1 MHGKT
6 KLLTLIAVF
15 ACALCIA
22 SLTSAQNLPAP
33 TPTPKMYAVLL
44 GTGFPRPDADRA
56 GPSTA
61 VIVGEKVFLI
71 DAGRGVT
78 MRLAAANLAPKNIR
92 AVFLTHLHSD
102 HIDGLPDVFH
112 TSWQFGRTTPLELYG
127 PAGTRSLVD
136 GIMKFYAADI
146 HIRRDLTEKLP
157 AAGAKINLHTVRE
170 GVVYQ
175 DDDVLVTAFL
185 VDHAPV
191 EPAFGYR
198 FDLIGRMVTSGKTV
212 GIREGSTLPENHTSQ
227 EQLASDQHNFVIAS
241 IVISGD
247 THPNENLIRYAKNA
261 DVLIHEAYLPQI
273 QAPTDTASDD
283 QPWFTR
289 YHSTAAEAGEDAA
302 RANVKVLVLT
312 HLIPHRT
319 GNADAEFQSEAAK
332 SFHGQIIVGY
342 DLTRIDIPQA
352 DKPAPR

>member
-1 MHGKT
+1 MRPNLPT
-6 KLLTLIAVF
+6 IIFATTLALGAV
-15 ACALCIA
+15 I
-22 SLTSAQNLPAP
+22 TSAQNPPALAA
-33 TPTPKMYAVLL
+33 PKIYAILL
-44 GTGFPRPDADRA
+44 GTGYPRPDADRA

-61 VIVGEKVFLI
+61 IIIGDKVFLI

-112 TSWQFGRTTPLELYG
+112 TTWQFGRTTPFELYG
-127 PAGTRSLVD
+127 PTGTQDLVD

-157 AAGAKINLHTVRE
+157 VEGAKINLHTVKE
-170 GVVYQ
+170 GIVYQ
-175 DDDVLVTAFL
+175 DEDVRVTAFL

-198 FDLIGRMVTSGKTV
+198 FDQIEKVPN
-212 GIREGSTLPENHTSQ
+212 STESPR
-227 EQLASDQHNFVIAS
+227 VVAS

-273 QAPTDTASDD
+273 KAPNDTASDN
-283 QPWFTR
+283 QQWFTR

-302 RANVKVLVLT
+302 RANVKLLVLT
-312 HLIPHRT
+312 HLIPHRP

-332 SFHGQIIVGY
+332 SFHGPIIVGH
-342 DLTRIDIPQA
+342 DLMRIDISRT
-352 DKPAPR
+352 DLRAPK

>member
-1 MHGKT
+1 MKRNTFHPRS
-6 KLLTLIAVF
+6 LLFLGVMLFLATFAVV
-15 ACALCIA
+15 
-22 SLTSAQNLPAP
+22 QNPAVP
-33 TPTPKMYAVLL
+33 AAPKIYAILL
-44 GTGFPRPDADRA
+44 GTGYPRPDADRA

-61 VIVGEKVFLI
+61 IVIGEKVFLI

-112 TSWQFGRTTPLELYG
+112 TTWQFGRTTPFELYG
-127 PAGTRSLVD
+127 PTGTQDLVD
-136 GIMKFYAADI
+136 GIMKFYATDI

-157 AAGAKINLHTVRE
+157 AVGAKINLHTVRE
-170 GVVYQ
+170 GIVYE
-175 DDDVLVTAFL
+175 DEDVRVTAFL

-198 FDLIGRMVTSGKTV
+198 FDQIEKSSKSSGKSRIV
-212 GIREGSTLPENHTSQ
+212 
-227 EQLASDQHNFVIAS
+227 AS

-273 QAPTDTASDD
+273 TAPTDTASDD

-289 YHSTAAEAGEDAA
+289 YHSTAAEAGDDAA
-302 RANVKVLVLT
+302 RANVKLLVLT

-319 GNADAEFQSEAAK
+319 GNADAEFRSEAAK
-332 SFHGQIIVGY
+332 SFHGQVIVSH
-342 DLTRIDIPQA
+342 DLMRIDIPKA
-352 DKPAPR
+352 DKPAQR

>member
-1 MHGKT
+1 MRPNLPT
-6 KLLTLIAVF
+6 IIITTTL
-15 ACALCIA
+15 ALAAAI
-22 SLTSAQNLPAP
+22 TSAQNSP
-33 TPTPKMYAVLL
+33 TPPAQKIYAILL
-44 GTGFPRPDADRA
+44 GTGYPRPDADRA

-61 VIVGEKVFLI
+61 IIIGEKVFLI

-78 MRLAAANLAPKNIR
+78 MRLAAANLAAKNIR

-112 TSWQFGRTTPLELYG
+112 TTWQFGRTTPFELYG
-127 PAGTRSLVD
+127 PTGTQDLVD

-157 AAGAKINLHTVRE
+157 AEGAKINLHAVRE
-170 GVVYQ
+170 GIVYQ
-175 DDDVLVTAFL
+175 DDDVVVTAFL

-198 FDLIGRMVTSGKTV
+198 FDQIQKNPNSGKTV
-212 GIREGSTLPENHTSQ
+212 GIREGLAVPGSNTSKKIPADDENNV
-227 EQLASDQHNFVIAS
+227 AIAS

-273 QAPTDTASDD
+273 KAPTDTASDD

-289 YHSTAAEAGEDAA
+289 YHSTAAEAGQDAA
-302 RANVKVLVLT
+302 RANVKLLVLT

-332 SFHGQIIVGY
+332 SFHGPIIVGH
-342 DLTRIDIPQA
+342 DLMRIDIPPA

>member
-1 MHGKT
+1 
-6 KLLTLIAVF
+6 
-15 ACALCIA
+15 
-22 SLTSAQNLPAP
+22 
-33 TPTPKMYAVLL
+33 MYAILL
-44 GTGFPRPDADRA
+44 GTGYPRPDNDRA

-61 VIVGEKVFLI
+61 IVIGEKVFLI

-112 TSWQFGRTTPLELYG
+112 TTWQFGRSTPFELYG
-127 PAGTRSLVD
+127 PVGTQDLVD
-136 GIMKFYAADI
+136 GMMKFYAADI

-157 AAGAKINLHTVRE
+157 GAGATIDLHTIRE

-175 DDDVLVTAFL
+175 DDEVCVTAFL
-185 VDHAPV
+185 VEHAPV

-198 FDLIGRMVTSGKTV
+198 FDQIEQRTVFGDRQTVSTTIEEIGG
-212 GIREGSTLPENHTSQ
+212 
-227 EQLASDQHNFVIAS
+227 S

-273 QAPTDTASDD
+273 KAPTDTASDD
-283 QPWFTR
+283 EPWFTR
-289 YHSTAAEAGEDAA
+289 YHSTAAEAGDDAN
-302 RANVKVLVLT
+302 RAKVKLLVLT
-312 HLIPHRT
+312 HLIPHRP
-319 GNADAEFQSEAAK
+319 GNADTELQSEAAK
-332 SFHGQIIVGY
+332 SFRGPIIVGH
-342 DLTRIDIPQA
+342 DLTRIDIPN
-352 DKPAPR
+352 R

>member
-1 MHGKT
+1 
-6 KLLTLIAVF
+6 
-15 ACALCIA
+15 
-22 SLTSAQNLPAP
+22 
-33 TPTPKMYAVLL
+33 MYAVLL
-44 GTGFPRPDADRA
+44 GTGYPRPDNEHA

-61 VIVGEKVFLI
+61 IVIGEKVFLI

-78 MRLAAANLAPKNIR
+78 MRLAAANLVPKNIR

-112 TSWQFGRTTPLELYG
+112 ATWQFGRTGPFELYG
-127 PAGTRSLVD
+127 PTGTQNLVD
-136 GIMKFYAADI
+136 GIMKFYAADL

-157 AAGAKINLHTVRE
+157 AAGATINLHAVKQ

-175 DDDVLVTAFL
+175 DEDVRVTAFL
-185 VDHAPV
+185 VDHYPV

-198 FDLIGRMVTSGKTV
+198 FDQIEKTS
-212 GIREGSTLPENHTSQ
+212 SSAENPRIT
-227 EQLASDQHNFVIAS
+227 AS

-247 THPNENLIRYAKNA
+247 THPNENLIRCAKNA

-273 QAPTDTASDD
+273 KKPTDTASDD
-283 QPWFTR
+283 EPWFVR
-289 YHSTAAEAGEDAA
+289 YHSTAAEAGEDGA
-302 RANVKVLVLT
+302 RANVKLLVLT

-332 SFHGQIIVGY
+332 SFHGTIIVGH
-342 DLTRIDIPQA
+342 DLMRIDIPEGA
-352 DKPAPR
+352 KPAQR

>member
-1 MHGKT
+1 MRFNLAT
-6 KLLTLIAVF
+6 FLAAVLLAF
-15 ACALCIA
+15 ATFICE
-22 SLTSAQNLPAP
+22 TGQPPVP
-33 TPTPKMYAVLL
+33 TPQKMYAVLL
-44 GTGFPRPDADRA
+44 GTGYPRPDADRA

-61 VIVGEKVFLI
+61 IVIGEKVFLI

-112 TSWQFGRTTPLELYG
+112 TTWQFGRTSAFELYG
-127 PAGTRSLVD
+127 PTGTQDLVD
-136 GIMKFYAADI
+136 GIMKFYATDI

-157 AAGAKINLHTVRE
+157 ATGAKINLHPVKE

-175 DDDVLVTAFL
+175 DEDVRVTAFL

-191 EPAFGYR
+191 QPAFGYR
-198 FDLIGRMVTSGKTV
+198 FDQIERRPGSDNRTSIEKLQIV
-212 GIREGSTLPENHTSQ
+212 
-227 EQLASDQHNFVIAS
+227 AS

-273 QAPTDTASDD
+273 KKPTDTASDD
-283 QPWFTR
+283 QTWFTR

-302 RANVKVLVLT
+302 RANVKLLVLT
-312 HLIPHRT
+312 HLIPHRP

-332 SFHGQIIVGY
+332 SFYGQITVGH
-342 DLTRIDIPQA
+342 DLMRIDIPS
-352 DKPAPR
+352 DEKPKVK

>member
-1 MHGKT
+1 
-6 KLLTLIAVF
+6 
-15 ACALCIA
+15 
-22 SLTSAQNLPAP
+22 
-33 TPTPKMYAVLL
+33 MYAVLL
-44 GTGFPRPDADRA
+44 GTGYPRPDNDRA

-61 VIVGEKVFLI
+61 IVIGEKVFLI
-71 DAGRGVT
+71 DAGRGVM
-78 MRLAAANLAPKNIR
+78 MRLAGANLAPKNIR

-112 TSWQFGRTTPLELYG
+112 STWQFGRTQPFELYG
-127 PAGTRSLVD
+127 PTGTQDLVD

-157 AAGAKINLHTVRE
+157 ATGAMINLHTVRE
-170 GVVYQ
+170 GVIYS
-175 DDDVLVTAFL
+175 DEDVRVTAFL

-198 FDLIGRMVTSGKTV
+198 FDQLETRIGV
-212 GIREGSTLPENHTSQ
+212 GNLPEVSSTVR
-227 EQLASDQHNFVIAS
+227 EIAS

-273 QAPTDTASDD
+273 KAPTDTASDS

-289 YHSTAAEAGEDAA
+289 YHSTATEAGDDAA
-302 RANVKVLVLT
+302 RANVKLLVLT
-312 HLIPHRT
+312 HLIPHRSS
-319 GNADAEFQSEAAK
+319 NADAEFRSEAAK
-332 SFHGQIIVGY
+332 SFHGPIIVGH
-342 DLTRIDIPQA
+342 DLMRIDISHDA
-352 DKPAPR
+352 KSTFK

>member
-1 MHGKT
+1 MRFKPVRI
-6 KLLTLIAVF
+6 LAAAAFVF
-15 ACALCIA
+15 AALVTTA
-22 SLTSAQNLPAP
+22 QVPSATA
-33 TPTPKMYAVLL
+33 PKMYAVLL
-44 GTGFPRPDADRA
+44 GTGFPRPDNEHA

-61 VIVGEKVFLI
+61 IVIGEKVFLV

-112 TSWQFGRTTPLELYG
+112 TTWQFGRTSAFELYG
-127 PAGTRSLVD
+127 PAGTQDLVD

-157 AAGAKINLHTVRE
+157 AEGAKINLHIVRE

-175 DDDVLVTAFL
+175 DEDVRVTAFL

-198 FDLIGRMVTSGKTV
+198 FDQIEKNV
-212 GIREGSTLPENHTSQ
+212 GSEKNTATAENPR
-227 EQLASDQHNFVIAS
+227 VVAS

-273 QAPTDTASDD
+273 KAPTDTASDD
-283 QPWFTR
+283 QTWFTR
-289 YHSTAAEAGEDAA
+289 YHSTAAEAGDDAA
-302 RANVKVLVLT
+302 RANVKLLVLT
-312 HLIPHRT
+312 HLIPHRP

-332 SFHGQIIVGY
+332 SFHGQIIVGH
-342 DLTRIDIPQA
+342 DLMRIDIP
-352 DKPAPR
+352 DGVKPAPR

>member
-1 MHGKT
+1 MRSYLAAIPT
-6 KLLTLIAVF
+6 ALILVF
-15 ACALCIA
+15 AALFTA
-22 SLTSAQNLPAP
+22 GQNSIPP
-33 TPTPKMYAVLL
+33 TRKMYAVLL
-44 GTGFPRPDADRA
+44 GTGYPRPDADRA

-61 VIVGEKVFLI
+61 IVIGDKVFLI

-78 MRLAAANLAPKNIR
+78 MRLAAANLAPRNIL
-92 AVFLTHLHSD
+92 AVLLTHLHSD

-112 TSWQFGRTTPLELYG
+112 TTWQFGRTTPFELYG
-127 PAGTRSLVD
+127 PTGAKNLVD
-136 GIMKFYAADI
+136 GIMKFYGADI

-170 GVVYQ
+170 GIVYE
-175 DDDVLVTAFL
+175 DEDVRVTAFL

-198 FDLIGRMVTSGKTV
+198 FDQIEKSSN
-212 GIREGSTLPENHTSQ
+212 STENSR
-227 EQLASDQHNFVIAS
+227 VIAS

-247 THPNENLIRYAKNA
+247 TYPSENLIRYAKNA

-273 QAPTDTASDD
+273 KAPNDTASDD
-283 QPWFTR
+283 QPWFIR
-289 YHSTAAEAGEDAA
+289 YHSTATEAGEDAA

-312 HLIPHRT
+312 HLIPHRP

-332 SFHGQIIVGY
+332 SFHGQIIVGH
-342 DLTRIDIPQA
+342 DLMRIDIPQG
-352 DKPAPR
+352 DKPAQR

>member
-1 MHGKT
+1 MRPNLT
-6 KLLTLIAVF
+6 TSLISVTLALVALLT
-15 ACALCIA
+15 
-22 SLTSAQNLPAP
+22 TAQ
-33 TPTPKMYAVLL
+33 TPTTPAAKQIYAVLL

-61 VIVGEKVFLI
+61 IIIGEKVFLI

-78 MRLAAANLAPKNIR
+78 MRMAAANLAPKNIR

-112 TSWQFGRTTPLELYG
+112 TTWQFGRSTPFELYG
-127 PAGTRSLVD
+127 PMGTQDLVD
-136 GIMKFYAADI
+136 GMMKFYAADI

-157 AAGAKINLHTVRE
+157 AEGAKINLHTVRE

-175 DDDVLVTAFL
+175 DEDVRVTAFL
-185 VDHAPV
+185 VNHAPV

-198 FDLIGRMVTSGKTV
+198 FDQLEKNV
-212 GIREGSTLPENHTSQ
+212 GIEKSPATENPRIT
-227 EQLASDQHNFVIAS
+227 AS

-273 QAPTDTASDD
+273 TKPTDTASDD
-283 QPWFTR
+283 QTWFTR

-302 RANVKVLVLT
+302 RANVKLLVLT
-312 HLIPHRT
+312 HLIPHRP
-319 GNADAEFQSEAAK
+319 GNADAEFQSEAAQ
-332 SFHGQIIVGY
+332 SFHGPIIVGH
-342 DLTRIDIPQA
+342 DLMRIDIPTSTKHA
-352 DKPAPR
+352 R

>member
-1 MHGKT
+1 MRPNLPT
-6 KLLTLIAVF
+6 IIITATLTLA
-15 ACALCIA
+15 ALI
-22 SLTSAQNLPAP
+22 TTAQTPPAP
-33 TPTPKMYAVLL
+33 TAPKIYAILL
-44 GTGFPRPDADRA
+44 GTGFPRPAADRA

-61 VIVGEKVFLI
+61 IIIGEKVFLI

-112 TSWQFGRTTPLELYG
+112 TTWQFGRTTPFELYG
-127 PAGTRSLVD
+127 PTGTQDLVD

-157 AAGAKINLHTVRE
+157 PAGAKINLHTVKE
-170 GVVYQ
+170 GIVYQ
-175 DDDVLVTAFL
+175 DENVRVTAFL

-198 FDLIGRMVTSGKTV
+198 FDQIEWASN
-212 GIREGSTLPENHTSQ
+212 STEVLR
-227 EQLASDQHNFVIAS
+227 VVAS

-273 QAPTDTASDD
+273 KAPTDTASDD
-283 QPWFTR
+283 QQWFTR
-289 YHSTAAEAGEDAA
+289 YHSTAAEAGDDAA
-302 RANVKVLVLT
+302 RANVKILVLT
-312 HLIPHRT
+312 HLIPHRS

-332 SFHGQIIVGY
+332 SFHGPIIVGH
-342 DLTRIDIPQA
+342 DLMRIDIPVG
-352 DKPAPR
+352 DKSSPK

>member
-1 MHGKT
+1 MRFNLAT
-6 KLLTLIAVF
+6 IPAAALFVF
-15 ACALCIA
+15 AAFI
-22 SLTSAQNLPAP
+22 TTAQNPPTPAP
-33 TPTPKMYAVLL
+33 KQIYAILL
-44 GTGFPRPDADRA
+44 STGFPRPDADRA

-61 VIVGEKVFLI
+61 VVIGEKVFLI

-112 TSWQFGRTTPLELYG
+112 TTWQFGRTSAFELYG
-127 PAGTRSLVD
+127 PTGTQDLVD

-157 AAGAKINLHTVRE
+157 PAGATINLHTVRE
-170 GVVYQ
+170 GIIYQ
-175 DDDVLVTAFL
+175 DEEVRVTAFL

-198 FDLIGRMVTSGKTV
+198 FDQIEKNTNSGETV
-212 GIREGSTLPENHTSQ
+212 GIRERTTLPESG
-227 EQLASDQHNFVIAS
+227 ASEESMRITAS

-247 THPNENLIRYAKNA
+247 THPNENLIRHAKNA

-273 QAPTDTASDD
+273 AAPQDTASDND
-283 QPWFTR
+283 AWFTR

-302 RANVKVLVLT
+302 RANVKLLVLT
-312 HLIPHRT
+312 HLIPHRP

-332 SFHGQIIVGY
+332 SFHGKIIVGH
-342 DLTRIDIPQA
+342 DLTRIDVPQA
-352 DKPAPR
+352 VKPTPK

>member
-1 MHGKT
+1 MKRT
-6 KLLTLIAVF
+6 IWRRTSLLFLMVVLFLSTFAV
-15 ACALCIA
+15 ARI
-22 SLTSAQNLPAP
+22 TS
-33 TPTPKMYAVLL
+33 TPPSQKIYAILL

-61 VIVGEKVFLI
+61 IIIGEKVFLV

-112 TSWQFGRTTPLELYG
+112 TTWQFGRTTPFELYG
-127 PAGTRSLVD
+127 PSGTQDLVD
-136 GIMKFYAADI
+136 GIMKLYASDI

-157 AAGAKINLHTVRE
+157 ADGAKINLHTIKE
-170 GVVYQ
+170 GVIYQ
-175 DDDVLVTAFL
+175 DQDVRVTAFL

-198 FDLIGRMVTSGKTV
+198 FDQIEKTSSSAQNPRIV
-212 GIREGSTLPENHTSQ
+212 
-227 EQLASDQHNFVIAS
+227 AS

-261 DVLIHEAYLPQI
+261 DILIHEAYLPQI
-273 QAPTDTASDD
+273 KAPTDTTSDD
-283 QPWFTR
+283 QPWFTK

-332 SFHGQIIVGY
+332 SFHGQIIVGH
-342 DLTRIDIPQA
+342 DLTRIDIPQS
-352 DKPAPR
+352 DKPAQR

>member
-1 MHGKT
+1 MRFSLASLAT
-6 KLLTLIAVF
+6 AAVF
-15 ACALCIA
+15 IVAAFVPTA
-22 SLTSAQNLPAP
+22 HQSPSP
-33 TPTPKMYAVLL
+33 TPPKIYAILL

-61 VIVGEKVFLI
+61 IIIGEKVFLI

-112 TSWQFGRTTPLELYG
+112 TTWQFGRTTPFELYG
-127 PAGTRSLVD
+127 PTGTQDLVD

-157 AAGAKINLHTVRE
+157 PDGAKINLHTVQE
-170 GVVYQ
+170 GIVYQ
-175 DDDVLVTAFL
+175 DEDVRVTAFL

-198 FDLIGRMVTSGKTV
+198 FDQIQKNNNTGKTV
-212 GIREGSTLPENHTSQ
+212 GIREGSAIPEIS
-227 EQLASDQHNFVIAS
+227 ASKQIAPTNENNIVTAS

-247 THPNENLIRYAKNA
+247 THPTENLIRYAKNA
-261 DVLIHEAYLPQI
+261 D
-273 QAPTDTASDD
+273 
-283 QPWFTR
+283 
-289 YHSTAAEAGEDAA
+289 
-302 RANVKVLVLT
+302 
-312 HLIPHRT
+312 
-319 GNADAEFQSEAAK
+319 
-332 SFHGQIIVGY
+332 
-342 DLTRIDIPQA
+342 
-352 DKPAPR
+352 

>member
-1 MHGKT
+1 MRAY
-6 KLLTLIAVF
+6 LTRTLATVTV
-15 ACALCIA
+15 ALA
-22 SLTSAQNLPAP
+22 ALFTTGQTPPAP
-33 TPTPKMYAVLL
+33 APPKMYAVLL
-44 GTGFPRPDADRA
+44 GTGYPRPDNDHA
-56 GPSTA
+56 GPSTTI
-61 VIVGEKVFLI
+61 VIGEKVFLV
-71 DAGRGVT
+71 DAGRGVM
-78 MRLAAANLAPKNIR
+78 MRLAGANLAPQNIR

-112 TSWQFGRTTPLELYG
+112 TTWQFGRSTPLELFG
-127 PAGTRSLVD
+127 PKGAQKLVD

-157 AAGAKINLHTVRE
+157 AAGAKINLHTLKE

-175 DDDVLVTAFL
+175 DEDVRVTAFL

-198 FDLIGRMVTSGKTV
+198 FDQIERKPDEDILVSMERS
-212 GIREGSTLPENHTSQ
+212 R
-227 EQLASDQHNFVIAS
+227 VIAR

-247 THPNENLIRYAKNA
+247 MHPNENLVRYAKNA

-273 QAPTDTASDD
+273 KAPTDTASDD

-289 YHSTAAEAGEDAA
+289 YHSTAAEAGEDAN
-302 RANVKVLVLT
+302 RANVKLLVLT

-319 GNADAEFQSEAAK
+319 GNADAEFQREAAK
-332 SFHGQIIVGY
+332 SFHGQIIVGH
-342 DLTRIDIPQA
+342 DLMRIDIPQ
-352 DKPAPR
+352 DSKSNFK

>member
-1 MHGKT
+1 MIG
-6 KLLTLIAVF
+6 LFF
-15 ACALCIA
+15 AIFA
-22 SLTSAQNLPAP
+22 TAQNPPASAP
-33 TPTPKMYAVLL
+33 QKIYAILL

-61 VIVGEKVFLI
+61 IVIGEKIFLI

-112 TSWQFGRTTPLELYG
+112 TTWQFGRTTPFELYG
-127 PAGTRSLVD
+127 PTGTQNLVD
-136 GIMKFYAADI
+136 GIMKFYKTDI

-157 AAGAKINLHTVRE
+157 PDGAKINLHTIKEGFIYEDEDVR
-170 GVVYQ
+170 
-175 DDDVLVTAFL
+175 VTTFL

-198 FDLIGRMVTSGKTV
+198 FDQIERPSN
-212 GIREGSTLPENHTSQ
+212 STENPRI
-227 EQLASDQHNFVIAS
+227 VAS

-247 THPNENLIRYAKNA
+247 THPTENLIRYAKNA

-273 QAPTDTASDD
+273 KAPTDTASDD

-302 RANVKVLVLT
+302 RANVKLLVLT
-312 HLIPHRT
+312 HLISHRP

-332 SFHGQIIVGY
+332 SFHRKIIVGH
-342 DLTRIDIPQA
+342 DLTRVDIPQS
-352 DKPAPR
+352 DKPAQR

>member
-1 MHGKT
+1 MKRVNCHSIS
-6 KLLTLIAVF
+6 LLILIVVPSLATLGIAQTPS
-15 ACALCIA
+15 IPA
-22 SLTSAQNLPAP
+22 S
-33 TPTPKMYAVLL
+33 PKIYAILL
-44 GTGFPRPDADRA
+44 GTGYPRPDADRA

-61 VIVGEKVFLI
+61 IVIGEKVFLV

-112 TSWQFGRTTPLELYG
+112 TTWQFGRDTPFELYG
-127 PAGTRSLVD
+127 PSGTKKLVD

-146 HIRRDLTEKLP
+146 HIRRDLTEKLSP
-157 AAGAKINLHTVRE
+157 AGAKMNLHTVKE

-175 DDDVLVTAFL
+175 DEDVRITAFL

-198 FDLIGRMVTSGKTV
+198 FDQIGKSIGSEKSPTVKENPRVT
-212 GIREGSTLPENHTSQ
+212 
-227 EQLASDQHNFVIAS
+227 AS

-273 QAPTDTASDD
+273 TKPTDTASDD

-289 YHSTAAEAGEDAA
+289 YHSTAAEAGDDAA
-302 RANVKVLVLT
+302 RANVKLLVLT
-312 HLIPHRT
+312 HLIPHRP
-319 GNADAEFQSEAAK
+319 GNADAEFQAEAAK
-332 SFHGQIIVGY
+332 FFHRPIIVGH
-342 DLTRIDIPQA
+342 DLMRIDIPGGV
-352 DKPAPR
+352 KPAPR

>member
-1 MHGKT
+1 MHRSPRQLRLIILFT
-6 KLLTLIAVF
+6 CVFFLTTFTV
-15 ACALCIA
+15 
-22 SLTSAQNLPAP
+22 AQQSP

-61 VIVGEKVFLI
+61 IVTGEKVFLV
-71 DAGRGVT
+71 DAGRGVM

-112 TSWQFGRTTPLELYG
+112 STWQFGRSTAFELYG
-127 PAGTRSLVD
+127 PTGTQDVVD

-157 AAGAKINLHTVRE
+157 AAGATIDLHTVHE
-170 GVVYQ
+170 GVVYE
-175 DDDVLVTAFL
+175 DADVRVTAFL
-185 VDHAPV
+185 VDHTPV

-198 FDLIGRMVTSGKTV
+198 FDCIGKNISPGK
-212 GIREGSTLPENHTSQ
+212 
-227 EQLASDQHNFVIAS
+227 S

-247 THPNENLIRYAKNA
+247 THPTENLIRFAKGA
-261 DVLIHEAYLPQI
+261 DVLIHEAYLPQTV
-273 QAPTDTASDD
+273 APTDTASDEG
-283 QPWFTR
+283 WFVR

-302 RANVKVLVLT
+302 SAGVKLLVLT
-312 HLIPHRT
+312 HLIPHRP
-319 GNADAEFQSEAAK
+319 GNADAEFQREAAK
-332 SFHGQIIVGY
+332 FFHGPIIVGH
-342 DLTRIDIPQA
+342 DLMRIDVP
-352 DKPAPR
+352 